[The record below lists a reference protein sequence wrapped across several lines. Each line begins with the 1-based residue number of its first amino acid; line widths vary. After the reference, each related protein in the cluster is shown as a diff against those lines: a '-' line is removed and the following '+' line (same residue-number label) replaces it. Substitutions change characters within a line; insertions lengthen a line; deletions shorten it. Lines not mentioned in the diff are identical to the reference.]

1 MDADQRWRI
10 LRLNIED
17 EIPLAELAR
26 ASGIGLRTLQRWK
39 ANFREHG
46 YTGLSRETRRDQGR
60 RRIDEA
66 LIKQIEDLGLARPRA
81 SIATIHR
88 VVTSIAHEQSLRPPS
103 YSTVRNIIT
112 ALDPG
117 LRTLALEGPTAY
129 RDKYELAMRRRAVT
143 ANAMWQSDHT
153 MLDIL
158 IRDTNGKPV
167 RPWLT
172 IVEDDHSRAICGY
185 TVFTGAPSAMNTAL
199 ALRQAIWHKSEPR
212 WAMCG
217 IPDVLYV
224 DHGSDFTSS
233 HVAQS
238 AIDLHIHI
246 VHSAVARP
254 QGRGKIERFYGTIN
268 TELLPTLAGHLAPG
282 QRHPEPALNLSQL
295 DQAIGAFILEYNHRV
310 HRSIGTTPHEAWI
323 GDGWLPRMPE
333 GLSDLDGFLLHVARE
348 RTVQRDGIHFQGLR
362 YLSPTLASYVGGPVT
377 IRYDP
382 RDISEIRVFDHGTFV
397 CTAIDEEHAGK
408 TFSLKDI
415 QAARNARRRALRTR
429 LNERIPIATTDE
441 PTPEAPEPAPPPR
454 PKLKTYAEDAT

>member
-1 MDADQRWRI
+1 MDADQRWRL

-17 EIPLAELAR
+17 EIPLADIAR
-26 ASGIGLRTLQRWK
+26 TSSIGLRTLQRWK
-39 ANFREHG
+39 ANFLAHG
-46 YTGLSRETRRDQGR
+46 YAGLAREPRSDHGTRRLDG
-60 RRIDEA
+60 E
-66 LIKQIEDLGLARPRA
+66 LVKQIEDLGLAKPRA

-88 VVTSIAHEQSLRPPS
+88 VITKIAQEQGMAPPS

-129 RDKYELAMRRRAVT
+129 RDKYELAMRRRAAT

-153 MLDIL
+153 LLDIL
-158 IRDTNGKPV
+158 IRGADGKPV

-172 IVEDDHSRAICGY
+172 VVEDDYSRAVCGY

-199 ALRQAIWHKSEPR
+199 ALRQAIWHKSQPQ

-238 AIDLHIHI
+238 AIDLHIRI

-254 QGRGKIERFYGTIN
+254 QGRGKIERFYGTVS
-268 TELLPTLAGHLAPG
+268 TELLTTLPGHLAPG
-282 QRHPEPALNLSQL
+282 QRQPEPALTLSQL
-295 DQAIGAFILEYNHRV
+295 DQAIAAFILEYNHRV
-310 HRSIGTTPHEAWI
+310 HRSIGATPHQAWI

-333 GLSDLDGFLLHVARE
+333 ALTE
-348 RTVQRDGIHFQGLR
+348 
-362 YLSPTLASYVGGPVT
+362 SP
-377 IRYDP
+377 
-382 RDISEIRVFDHGTFV
+382 RV
-397 CTAIDEEHAGK
+397 C
-408 TFSLKDI
+408 
-415 QAARNARRRALRTR
+415 
-429 LNERIPIATTDE
+429 
-441 PTPEAPEPAPPPR
+441 
-454 PKLKTYAEDAT
+454 

>member
-1 MDADQRWRI
+1 MDADQRWKL
-10 LRLNIED
+10 LRLNVED
-17 EIPLAELAR
+17 GIPLAELAR
-26 ASGIGLRTLQRWK
+26 SSGIGLRTLQRWK
-39 ANFREHG
+39 ANFRVHG
-46 YTGLSRETRRDQGR
+46 YTGLSRETRRDHGTR
-60 RRIDEA
+60 RVADV
-66 LIKQIEDLGLARPRA
+66 LVKQIEDLGLAKPRA

-88 VVTSIAHEQSLRPPS
+88 VVTKLADEQGMAAPS

-129 RDKYELAMRRRAVT
+129 RDKYELAMRRRAT
-143 ANAMWQSDHT
+143 TPNAMWQSDHT

-158 IRDTNGKPV
+158 IRDTGGKPV

-172 IVEDDHSRAICGY
+172 VVEDDYSRAVCGY
-185 TVFTGAPSAMNTAL
+185 TVFTGAPSAMSTAL
-199 ALRQAIWHKSEPR
+199 ALRQAIWHKSEPQ

-233 HVAQS
+233 HFAQS
-238 AIDLHIHI
+238 AIDLHIRI

-282 QRHPEPALNLSQL
+282 QRQPEPALNLSQL
-295 DQAIGAFILEYNHRV
+295 DDAIGRFILEYNHRV
-310 HRSIGTTPHEAWI
+310 HRSIGTSPHQAWI
-323 GDGWLPRMPE
+323 GNGWLPRMPQD
-333 GLSDLDGFLLHVARE
+333 LADLDGFLLHVARE

-362 YLSPTLASYVGGPVT
+362 YLSPTLASYVGTRVT

-382 RDISEIRVFDHGTFV
+382 RDISEIRVFDHDTYI
-397 CTAIDEEHAGK
+397 CTAIDEDHPGK

-429 LNERIPIATTDE
+429 LNERIPLTTPA

-454 PKLKTYAEDAT
+454 PKLKTYAEDAP